1 MLAFIKRSYLVLVS
15 ILLCAVVQVDPF
27 DDSFYPYRDGPLSY
41 PGLTPGMTIDQSN
54 VEQFKEVLDP
64 ATYQYVKKGYAKIP
78 VGKTIPF
85 PLRTSETPG
94 RTCALSGELSLS
106 VV

>member
-15 ILLCAVVQVDPF
+15 ILLCAVVQV
-27 DDSFYPYRDGPLSY
+27 YPYRDGPLSY